1 MGKEKL
7 NREAIAYIE
16 IGSTAISKKVSWLLC
31 AFFLISIFSV
41 PLIQYTIKSTGPI
54 ISDFWAVSQV
64 ESKKEDSLFTHIDQ
78 RNTDFLKGL
87 DVLETRLEEE
97 SFLRSIFLPPLQSFL
112 INLLGQGNEK
122 VVAGKEGWLFFRPGV
137 DSITGQPFLGK
148 SQQQMRYE
156 GHELWEK
163 PVQPDPVQAII
174 DFHRQ
179 LNKRG
184 IALVLLPVPVKA
196 SIHPEKISRDI
207 FTGPLANRDWTQ
219 FLQRL
224 EEAGV
229 TVFESRSLLYDYAQ
243 KHGSA
248 FLQTDTHWLP
258 GAMALIAEKLA
269 GQILSGFPDLD
280 STRNFVLQKQKIE
293 AVGDVARMLTLPVSN
308 EPFLQSVTIEQVVNS
323 YNELWQPDT
332 NSEILLLGD
341 SFTNVYSTIGLGWG
355 RSSGFAEHL
364 SYHLQ
369 QSLDLLSRNDSGAF
383 VTREMLGLELARGR
397 DRLAG
402 KKIVIWQFA
411 ERELTHGDW
420 KLIDLRLGEPVKDGL
435 KSGFLV
441 VEPGQELDV
450 QAVVAAISKSARP
463 GSVPYRDNIL
473 TLHLVDIRGKIGG
486 LPGEQALVY
495 GLGMQDNELTDLANV
510 RPGDQIAITLSAWE
524 DVEGDYGSYRRSPLD
539 DEMMELE
546 LPNWGILNHDEKN

>member
-1 MGKEKL
+1 MSGKRL
-7 NREAIAYIE
+7 SREAIAHIE
-16 IGSTAISKKVSWLLC
+16 IGATAISRPMSWLLSC
-31 AFFLISIFSV
+31 FFLLAVFLVPIAQYQIDGKPSENSFNFWGTFQDTSEKLSFFSN
-41 PLIQYTIKSTGPI
+41 IKRKNT
-54 ISDFWAVSQV
+54 
-64 ESKKEDSLFTHIDQ
+64 LFLE
-78 RNTDFLKGL
+78 NL
-87 DVLETRLEEE
+87 DELETSLEEE
-97 SFLRSIFLPPLQSFL
+97 SFLRSLFLPPLQSFFL
-112 INLLGQGNEK
+112 NLLKQGNEK
-122 VVAGKEGWLFFRPGV
+122 AVVGEGGWLFYRPGV
-137 DSITGQPFLGK
+137 DSLSGPPFLDK
-148 SQQQMRYE
+148 KQLQLRVE
-156 GHELWEK
+156 ARELWEE
-163 PVQPDPVQAII
+163 PVQPDPVQAIV

-184 IALVLLPVPVKA
+184 ITLVLLPVPVKA

-207 FTGPLANRDWTQ
+207 FTTPPANHDWTQ

-229 TVFESRSLLYDYAQ
+229 TVFDSRSLLYDYAQ

-248 FLQTDTHWLP
+248 FLTTDTHWLP
-258 GAMALIAEKLA
+258 GAMDLVAKKIA
-269 GQILSGFPDLD
+269 GQILSDFPDLG
-280 STRNFVLQKQKIE
+280 SITNLVLQEQKIE
-293 AVGDVARMLTLPVSN
+293 AEGDVAKMLTLPESS

-323 YNELWQPDT
+323 DNELWQPETD
-332 NSEILLLGD
+332 SEILLLGD
-341 SFTNVYSTIGLGWG
+341 SFTNIYSTIGLGWG

-369 QSLDLLSRNDSGAF
+369 QPLDLLSRNDSGAF

-402 KKIVIWQFA
+402 KKIVIWEFA

-420 KLIDLRLGEPVKDGL
+420 KLIDLSLGAPME
-435 KSGFLV
+435 SGFFV
-441 VEPGQELDV
+441 AESGQEFEV
-450 QAVVAAISKSARP
+450 QAVAAAVSKSARP

-473 TLHLVDIRGKIGG
+473 TLHLVDIKGENGG
-486 LPGEQALVY
+486 LAGEQALVY
-495 GLGMQDNELTDLANV
+495 GFGMQDNVLTDLANV